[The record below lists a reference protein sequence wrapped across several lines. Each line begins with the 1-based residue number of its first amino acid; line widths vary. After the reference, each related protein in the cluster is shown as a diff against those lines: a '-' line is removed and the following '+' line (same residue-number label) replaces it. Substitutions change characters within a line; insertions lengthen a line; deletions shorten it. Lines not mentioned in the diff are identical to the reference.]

1 MSLNDFAR
9 QVTVAFEEEI
19 FPEFEDRLILSSKV
33 TVNQEDGKQMERSGD
48 VVWRPMPMI
57 ATSNDGMDASNN
69 FKEITDLVVP
79 ATLGFQKHVA
89 RAMDAKEL
97 RDDLRKKRFGKAAA
111 VRLASD
117 INIAGMDTLCNQA
130 TLIDTKTSAA
140 AGYADPA
147 RLDSL
152 CNRNGIPQAGRQLA
166 YCSPDYNG
174 MADNLAG
181 RGTLSGKPLAAYEK
195 GLIGEDVA
203 GFMAHKLDYANICN
217 AAAGS
222 GITMDTRASATNYW
236 VPKAKRV
243 SATGELANVDNRY
256 QQITVSSTTNV
267 LAGDWF
273 TIAGVYEAH
282 KINEAHHGQPEA
294 VPRDLQGH
302 LNLADD
308 LPADH
313 LGAGRIAGRARLPEL
328 HRGDRGEQLGAGV
341 AEHRGEAYQPV
352 LDRGRGR
359 APAGPLRSAGRR
371 WRGDGAR
378 DDQAGRRPRDGRELQ
393 PPHVQVR
400 VPLGRLLRMVR
411 APAGDGRGPALQPDV
426 IRPAR
431 W

>member
-282 KINEAHHGQPEA
+282 KITKRTTGNLKQFRVISKESSTLLTISPPIISAQGASQAELDYQNCIVATEASNSALVWLNTAAKPINPFWIEGAVELLPGRYEVPE
-294 VPRDLQGH
+294 
-302 LNLADD
+302 
-308 LPADH
+308 
-313 LGAGRIAGRARLPEL
+313 
-328 HRGDRGEQLGAGV
+328 GAGV
-341 AEHRGEAYQPV
+341 EMARATTKQGVDLVMVGNFNHRTFRYEF
-352 LDRGRGR
+352 
-359 APAGPLRSAGRR
+359 R
-371 WRGDGAR
+371 WDVFFGWCV
-378 DDQAGRRPRDGRELQ
+378 LQ
-393 PPHVQVR
+393 PE
-400 VPLGRLLRMVR
+400 MV
-411 APAGDGRGPALQPDV
+411 GGQLFNQT
-426 IRPAR
+426 
-431 W
+431 